1 MMSRVLLFGIVA
13 CLAIGAW
20 ASTVELPPLPSADRL
35 DTEAVLDWPFNRV
48 RQDVKDFNSD
58 DGGDEPQ

>member
-20 ASTVELPPLPSADRL
+20 ANTVELPPLPSADRL
-35 DTEAVLDWPFNRV
+35 DTEVTLDWPFNRV
-48 RQDVKDFNSD
+48 RQDVKDFNFD